1 MTRRMLAIAT
11 LLMCG
16 VCLPAMAQEAYVG
29 ASFLRSSGEF
39 TTYLET
45 FSADADGWKIF
56 GGYNFNKYIGIEAT
70 YYDLGHLE
78 DSEGISE
85 FTADA
90 SAFDLAFR
98 GILPLGNRFELF
110 GKLGP
115 SNVTVD
121 STLNQPGANA
131 TSDERHWKL
140 YYSAGLALKLG
151 QRFGLRADWEAW
163 AVEGTLQEYSLGAY
177 FRFGKK

>member
-1 MTRRMLAIAT
+1 
-11 LLMCG
+11 
-16 VCLPAMAQEAYVG
+16 
-29 ASFLRSSGEF
+29 
-39 TTYLET
+39 
-45 FSADADGWKIF
+45 
-56 GGYNFNKYIGIEAT
+56 
-70 YYDLGHLE
+70 LE
-78 DSEGISE
+78 DSEGISK

-98 GILPLGNRFELF
+98 GILPLGKRFELF

-140 YYSAGLALKLG
+140 YYGAGLALKLG
-151 QRFGLRADWEAW
+151 RRFGIPADWEAW

-177 FRFGKK
+177 FRFGEK